1 MLETFIDRKDAGIKL
16 AAALS
21 DYITKDSIVMALP
34 RGGVVLGYKI
44 AKKFKLPLDV
54 FISRK
59 IRHPF
64 NPEYAIGAITETG
77 HILINEQSISS
88 ISISGDYLVKEISEE
103 KKLIADKINIF
114 REGKP
119 LPNLNSKDI
128 ILVDDGIATGYSI
141 TATIESLRQL
151 KVANIILAVPVAS
164 IDIIESLTKIV
175 DKIFVLLSPPYL
187 SAVGEFYSDFSQV
200 TDDEVIEIL
209 SKSKRP

>member
-1 MLETFIDRKDAGIKL
+1 M
-16 AAALS
+16 
-21 DYITKDSIVMALP
+21 
-34 RGGVVLGYKI
+34 
-44 AKKFKLPLDV
+44 
-54 FISRK
+54 
-59 IRHPF
+59 
-64 NPEYAIGAITETG
+64 
-77 HILINEQSISS
+77 
-88 ISISGDYLVKEISEE
+88 KEISEE

-141 TATIESLRQL
+141 TAAIESLRQL